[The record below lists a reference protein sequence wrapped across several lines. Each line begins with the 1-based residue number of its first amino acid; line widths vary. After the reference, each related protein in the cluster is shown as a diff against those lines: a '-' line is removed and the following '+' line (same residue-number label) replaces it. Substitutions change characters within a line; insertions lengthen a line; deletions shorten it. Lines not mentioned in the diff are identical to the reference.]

1 MEKKVLQMNQDNR
14 QRQQVNPANMK
25 VDKAVMDINTL
36 TNIHGWLA
44 AAGMQE
50 TKAKCEQAI
59 DRLISDYGLEV
70 SGLEEYAPPLPV
82 TIPTDTPPANQPTE
96 GN

>member
-1 MEKKVLQMNQDNR
+1 MSRDNR
-14 QRQQVNPANMK
+14 PQQQQVNPQNMK

-50 TKAKCEQAI
+50 TKLKLEQAL
-59 DRLISDYGLEV
+59 DKLISDYSLET
-70 SGLEEYAPPLPV
+70 SGLEEFKPS
-82 TIPTDTPPANQPTE
+82 TEIPNPTTPANSNTE
-96 GN
+96 GTNNG